1 MEALWTLRPV
11 ADEAAVDHVAE
22 VLNDLPRPLART
34 LVLRGITTLDAARA
48 FFRPSLA
55 AQHDP
60 FAMCG
65 MDRAAA
71 RLARAIREKETVVVY
86 GDYDVDGTTATA
98 LMTSFLRRMGADVSF
113 FVPNRFEHGYGL
125 SIAGLDVA
133 ASRGATLVVAL
144 DCGIT
149 AHEAAAYARE
159 IGLDLVIADHHK
171 PEDRIPDAYAV
182 LDPKKDTCAYPFKE
196 LTGCGLG
203 FKLAQAVLAQ
213 LGRSTDEANDLLDL
227 VAAST
232 AADIVPLDGEN
243 RVLMAHGLER
253 LRSNPRPGLAALARV
268 TGLDLATASTES
280 LVFALGPRINAAGRL
295 GSADVAVELLLADD
309 PELADAH
316 AAALEVPNVERRA
329 LDQHVQE
336 EATHLAEAQIAAGA
350 ENSVVLYKRDWHLG
364 VIGIV
369 ASRLVERF
377 HRPAV
382 MLGAA
387 PGGLVKGSARSVGGI
402 SIHAALAL
410 CEAHLEAFGG
420 HDFAAGLTLREENVP
435 AFQQAFDRAVGEVA
449 AAGALVRSFDVDA
462 DLDLDWFTGRF
473 WAVLRQFAPHGPENL
488 TPLFRATN
496 LDIVGGPQQVGRDRQ
511 HLKCYV
517 RQRGGTCVFEVIG
530 YRLGDRVTALSSA
543 MRRGQPIELLG
554 NVEENCFRGQR
565 SLQLKVKDIRPMA
578 EAPTD
583 A

>member
-1 MEALWTLRPV
+1 MDALWTLRPL
-11 ADEAAVDHVAE
+11 ADEAAVDHVVE
-22 VLNDLPRPLART
+22 VLNDLPRPLARA
-34 LVLRGITTLDAARA
+34 LVLRGITTLDDARA
-48 FFRPSLA
+48 FFRPSLD

-98 LMTSFLRRMGADVSF
+98 LMTTFLRRMGAEASF

-125 SIAGLDVA
+125 SPAGLDIA
-133 ASRGATLVVAL
+133 AGRGATLVVAL

-171 PEDRIPDAYAV
+171 PDDRIPDAYAV
-182 LDPKKDTCAYPFKE
+182 LDPKKESCRYPFKE

-203 FKLAQAVLAQ
+203 VKLAQAVLVQ
-213 LGRSTDEANDLLDL
+213 LGRDPQEANDLLDL
-227 VAAST
+227 VAVST

-243 RVLMAHGLER
+243 RVLMAHGLDR
-253 LRSNPRPGLAALARV
+253 LRSAPRPGLAALARV
-268 TGLDLATASTES
+268 VGLDLGTASTEN

-309 PELADAH
+309 PETAEQH
-316 AAALEVPNVERRA
+316 AAALEVLNVERRA
-329 LDQHVQE
+329 LDQTVQE
-336 EATHLAEAQIAAGA
+336 AATAMAEAQIAAGA
-350 ENSVVLYKRDWHLG
+350 QNSVVLYRRDWHLG

-387 PGGLVKGSARSVGGI
+387 TNGLVKGSARSVGGI
-402 SIHAALAL
+402 SIHAALAK
-410 CEAHLEAFGG
+410 CESLLEAFGG
-420 HDFAAGLTLREENVP
+420 HDFAAGVTLREENVE

-449 AAGALVRSFDVDA
+449 AEGALTRSFDVDA
-462 DLDLDWFTGRF
+462 DLDLDAITGRF

-488 TPLFRATN
+488 MPLFRATD

-517 RQRGGTCVFEVIG
+517 RQRGGSTVFEVIG
-530 YRLGDRVTALSSA
+530 YRLGDRVAALSSA
-543 MRRGQPIELLG
+543 MRRGEAVELVG

-565 SLQLKVKDIRPMA
+565 SIQLKVKDIRPA
-578 EAPTD
+578 GE
-583 A
+583 